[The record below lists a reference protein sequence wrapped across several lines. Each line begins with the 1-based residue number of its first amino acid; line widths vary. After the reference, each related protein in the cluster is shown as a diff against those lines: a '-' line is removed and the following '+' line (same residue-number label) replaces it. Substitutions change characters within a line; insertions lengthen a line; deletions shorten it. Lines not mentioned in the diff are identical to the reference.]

1 MKDALNWRS
10 GKDRHLVVD
19 VLVDVG
25 QEAQKVPVVAVVDGA
40 LYLSILLLL
49 LAQETIL
56 DLSVLLLLLAQET
69 VLDLRVLVCLLAQ
82 DIVLDLGVLVQ
93 LTLHK
98 GANEAQLQ
106 HRQRIRRTRQ
116 TAMSPKRQQAGT
128 SGHLRQHTM

>member
-1 MKDALNWRS
+1 M
-10 GKDRHLVVD
+10 
-19 VLVDVG
+19 
-25 QEAQKVPVVAVVDGA
+25 PVVAVVDGA

-69 VLDLRVLVCLLAQ
+69 ILDLRVLVCLMAQ

-106 HRQRIRRTRQ
+106 HRQRIRHTRQ
-116 TAMSPKRQQAGT
+116 TTTSAKRQQAATVAKSGT
-128 SGHLRQHTM
+128 AQHVTHRHDTHTVSCMNVSSRQAMSDKL